1 MRARPARVPHVG
13 FMLFAAGVIQECS
26 FMHQV
31 SRLLATVCTVLF
43 LGPQAWAQA
52 VRPPAAP
59 LVAVDPYFSV
69 WSFADK
75 LTDEGTRHWTGKPQP
90 IGLQARID
98 GKVVRLAGL
107 DPRRVPALEQVSV
120 AVRPTTT
127 RYEFRGEGV
136 GILLDFVTPAL
147 PHDLEWVSRPVTFVR
162 WTLRSLDGQPHQVRL
177 LLTAAAHLAVN
188 TTDQRVVASRVKMG
202 SAQVLR
208 IGSQEQPVLTR
219 WGDDVRIDWGYLY
232 VASRDAGVS
241 SALAPQNEAWASFAR
256 DGSLPDTD
264 DVEYP
269 RPAGT
274 RTPSLAFAIDA
285 GSVGA
290 DPVVRQVVL
299 AYDDLFS
306 VEFLNR
312 RLRPYWRRN
321 GADAI
326 ALLRVALD
334 EGPAVIERARQYDD
348 ELMRDL
354 EQAGGA
360 KYAALAALAHRQALA
375 AQKIVAD
382 VDGTP
387 LMFSKENFSNG
398 CIGTVDVMYPAMPQL
413 LLLNVELAK
422 ATLKPILEY
431 ASLPRWRFPFA
442 PHDLGTYPLAN
453 GQVYGGGERTE
464 ENQMP
469 VEESANM
476 LILVDAV
483 AAVEG
488 SAQFAEP
495 YWKQLAA
502 WADFLAQKGLDPENQ
517 LCTDDFAGHLARNA
531 NLSLKAIVGLGAFAD
546 LSRRAGRPA
555 EAAKYSTMAKDF
567 VRKWIDMARDG
578 DHYKLT
584 FDRPGTWSQKYN
596 LVWDEILGL
605 NLFPPDVARTEV
617 AYYKT
622 KLQPYGL
629 PLDSRRTYTKLD
641 WEVWTATLAE
651 NRADFEAFIDPLFR
665 WMNET
670 PTRVPLTDWYDT
682 VSGKQEGF
690 QARSVV
696 GGIFIKMLAEPALAK
711 KWQGKRY

>member
-1 MRARPARVPHVG
+1 M
-13 FMLFAAGVIQECS
+13 
-26 FMHQV
+26 
-31 SRLLATVCTVLF
+31 
-43 LGPQAWAQA
+43 
-52 VRPPAAP
+52 
-59 LVAVDPYFSV
+59 
-69 WSFADK
+69 
-75 LTDEGTRHWTGKPQP
+75 
-90 IGLQARID
+90 
-98 GKVVRLAGL
+98 
-107 DPRRVPALEQVSV
+107 

-136 GILLDFVTPAL
+136 SIALDFVTPAL
-147 PHDLEWVSRPVTFVR
+147 AHDIEWVSRPVTWLR
-162 WTLRSLDGQPHQVRL
+162 WTLRSLDARPHDVQL
-177 LLTAAAHLAVN
+177 LLTAPGHLAVN
-188 TTDQRVVASRVKMG
+188 TPDQRVVASRVKMPG
-202 SAQVLR
+202 AEVLR
-208 IGSQEQPVLTR
+208 IGSQDQPVLAR

-232 VASRDAGVS
+232 AAATGPGVASAV
-241 SALAPQNEAWASFAR
+241 APQAEAWAAFAR
-256 DGSLPDTD
+256 DGSLPEAD
-264 DVEYP
+264 DVDFP
-269 RPAGT
+269 RPASA

-285 GSVGA
+285 GHVEA
-290 DPVVRQVVL
+290 EPVVRQVVL
-299 AYDDLFS
+299 AYDDLYS

-326 ALLRVALD
+326 ALLKVALA
-334 EGPAVIERARQYDD
+334 EGPAVVERAQRYDE

-354 EQAGGA
+354 EQAGGP
-360 KYAALAALAHRQALA
+360 KYAALVAMAHRQALA

-431 ASLPRWRFPFA
+431 SRLPRWRFPFA
-442 PHDLGTYPLAN
+442 PHDVGTYPLAN

-464 ENQMP
+464 EDQMP

-483 AAVEG
+483 ARAEG
-488 SAQFAEP
+488 HARFAEP

-502 WADFLAQKGLDPENQ
+502 WVDYLAQKGLDPENQ

-531 NLSLKAIVGLGAFAD
+531 NLSLKAIVGIGAFAD
-546 LSRRAGRPA
+546 LSRRAGRA
-555 EAAKYSTMAKDF
+555 GEADKYGAMAKDF
-567 VRKWIDMARDG
+567 VRRWIEMARDG
-578 DHYKLT
+578 DHYSLT

-596 LVWDEILGL
+596 LVWDRLLGL
-605 NLFPPDVARTEV
+605 DLFPPEVARAEV
-617 AYYKT
+617 AYYQT

-641 WEVWTATLAE
+641 WEVWTATLTE
-651 NRADFEAFIDPLFR
+651 SRPDFEAFIDPLFR

-670 PTRVPLTDWYDT
+670 PARVPLTDWYDT
-682 VSGKQEGF
+682 VSGRQEGF

-696 GGIFIKMLAEPALAK
+696 GGVFIKMLADPALAK
-711 KWQGKRY
+711 KWQSRK

>member
-1 MRARPARVPHVG
+1 MRDAKRSLAAVAV
-13 FMLFAAGVIQECS
+13 LFA
-26 FMHQV
+26 
-31 SRLLATVCTVLF
+31 LAAV
-43 LGPQAWAQA
+43 AAAQP
-52 VRPPAAP
+52 VRPPATP

-75 LTDEGTRHWTGKPQP
+75 LTAEGTRHWTGKPQP
-90 IGLQARID
+90 IAVQARID
-98 GKVVRLAGL
+98 GKVVRLAGR
-107 DPRRVPALEQVSV
+107 DPWRVPALDQVSV
-120 AVRPTTT
+120 VVRPTTT

-136 GILLDFVTPAL
+136 GVALEFVTPAM

-177 LLTAAAHLAVN
+177 LLTAPAHLAVN

-202 SAQVLR
+202 GAHVLR
-208 IGSQEQPVLTR
+208 LGSQEQPVLAR

-232 VASRDAGVS
+232 LASADAGVA
-241 SALAPQNEAWASFAR
+241 SAVTPQNEAWASFAR

-264 DVEYP
+264 DVDFP

-274 RTPSLAFAIDA
+274 RTPALAFAIDA
-285 GSVGA
+285 GTVGA
-290 DPVVRQVVL
+290 YPVVRQVVL

-312 RLRPYWRRN
+312 RLRPYWRRH

-326 ALLRVALD
+326 ALLRTALE
-334 EGPAVIERARQYDD
+334 EGPAVVERARQYDD
-348 ELMRDL
+348 ELMKDL
-354 EQAGGA
+354 ESAGGPN
-360 KYAALAALAHRQALA
+360 YAALAAMAHRQALA

-382 VDGTP
+382 VDGSP

-464 ENQMP
+464 EDQMP

-483 AAVEG
+483 ASIEG
-488 SAQFAEP
+488 SAKFAEP
-495 YWKQLAA
+495 YWRALSA

-531 NLSLKAIVGLGAFAD
+531 NLSVKAIVGLGAFAD
-546 LSRRAGRPA
+546 LSRRARRTA
-555 EAAKYSTMAKDF
+555 EATKYATLAMDF
-567 VRKWIDMARDG
+567 ARKWMEMARDG
-578 DHYKLT
+578 DHFKLT
-584 FDRPGTWSQKYN
+584 FDRAGTWSQKYN
-596 LVWDEILGL
+596 LVWDRLLGL
-605 NLFPPDVARTEV
+605 NLFPPEVARSEI

-651 NRADFEAFIDPLFR
+651 NRSDFDAFIDPLVR

-696 GGIFIKMLAEPALAK
+696 GGVFIKALADGALAR
-711 KWQGKRY
+711 KWQARK

>member
-1 MRARPARVPHVG
+1 MRRARQVV
-13 FMLFAAGVIQECS
+13 AAALAALVLS
-26 FMHQV
+26 LPV
-31 SRLLATVCTVLF
+31 S
-43 LGPQAWAQA
+43 AQT
-52 VRPPAAP
+52 VRPPATP

-69 WSFADK
+69 WSFADR

-90 IGLQARID
+90 IAVQARID
-98 GKVVRLAGL
+98 GKVVRLAGR
-107 DPRRVPALEQVSV
+107 DPRQLPALEQGPV

-127 RYEFRGEGV
+127 RYEFQGEGV
-136 GILLDFVTPAL
+136 AIALEFVTPAL
-147 PHDLEWVSRPVTFVR
+147 PHDLEWASRPVTWLR
-162 WTLRSLDGQPHQVRL
+162 WTLRSLDGRSHQVRL
-177 LLTAAAHLAVN
+177 LLTAPGHLALN
-188 TTDQRVVASRVKMG
+188 TADQRVVASRVKMG
-202 SAQVLR
+202 NAHVLR
-208 IGSQEQPVLTR
+208 IGSQEQPVLAR

-232 VASRDAGVS
+232 VASTDPGVS
-241 SALAPQNEAWASFAR
+241 SAVASQADAWAAFAR

-264 DVEYP
+264 DVDFP

-274 RTPSLAFAIDA
+274 RTPSLAFVLDA
-285 GSVGA
+285 GAVSTE
-290 DPVVRQVVL
+290 PVVRQVVL

-321 GADAI
+321 GADAL
-326 ALLRVALD
+326 ALLALALK
-334 EGPAVIERARQYDD
+334 EGPAVIDRAQRYDE

-354 EQAGGA
+354 EQAGGP
-360 KYAALAALAHRQALA
+360 KYAALAAMAHRQALA

-382 VDGTP
+382 ADGTP

-413 LLLNVELAK
+413 LLLNVDLAK
-422 ATLKPILEY
+422 ATLKPLLEY

-464 ENQMP
+464 EDQMP

-483 AAVEG
+483 AQIEG
-488 SAQFAEP
+488 TARFAEP

-502 WADFLAQKGLDPENQ
+502 WADYLAQKGLDPENQ

-531 NLSLKAIVGLGAFAD
+531 NLSVKAIVGLGAFAD
-546 LSRRAGRPA
+546 LSRRAGRA
-555 EAAKYSTMAKDF
+555 GEAAKYGAMAKDF
-567 VRKWIDMARDG
+567 ARKWIDLARDG
-578 DHYKLT
+578 DHYTLT
-584 FDRPGTWSQKYN
+584 FGRPGTWSQKYN
-596 LVWDEILGL
+596 LVWDRLLGL
-605 NLFPPDVARTEV
+605 GLFPPEVARAEI

-641 WEVWTATLAE
+641 WEVWTATLTE
-651 NRADFEAFIDPLFR
+651 NRADFDAFIDPLFR

-696 GGIFIKMLAEPALAK
+696 GGVFIKMLADPALSK
-711 KWQGKRY
+711 KWQARR